1 MKTIMI
7 KASLERD
14 GSGNM
19 KKAEEAVTAVI
30 TVLRESGEA
39 AVIQPEM
46 MMPEKNMNG
55 TGVYSVKKKL
65 QLLLL

>member
-1 MKTIMI
+1 M
-7 KASLERD
+7 
-14 GSGNM
+14 
-19 KKAEEAVTAVI
+19 
-30 TVLRESGEA
+30 TVLREPGEA

-46 MMPEKNMNG
+46 KMPEKNING